1 MYCNRPR
8 LLQKLID
15 ELEKAA
21 SVIENLSD
29 LGYRSTANNTGSVG
43 GHIRHNLD
51 FVKSLLKGVETGRID
66 YSARERDPRVEE
78 DRSYAAGKIAETIL
92 RIASLS
98 ASDLDRT
105 VFVRSEIDPDAWYA
119 SSLMR
124 ELEFVHS
131 HTVHHHAL
139 VAEKLSK
146 ANVVIPDHFGVAPST
161 LEYWNAR
168 AAS

>member
-1 MYCNRPR
+1 MTCTRPR

-15 ELEKAA
+15 ELQKAA

-29 LGYRSTANNTGSVG
+29 REYRSTANNTGSVG

-51 FVKSLLKGVETGRID
+51 FVKSLLKGAETGRID
-66 YSARERDPRVEE
+66 YNARERDPMIEQ
-78 DRSYAAGKIAETIL
+78 DRSYAAGKVAETIL

-98 ASDLDRT
+98 GSDMDRT
-105 VFVRSEIDPDAWYA
+105 VLVRSEIDPGAWYA

-139 VAEKLSK
+139 VAEKLSN
-146 ANVVIPDHFGVAPST
+146 ASVFIPDHFGVAPST
-161 LEYWNAR
+161 LEYWNAE